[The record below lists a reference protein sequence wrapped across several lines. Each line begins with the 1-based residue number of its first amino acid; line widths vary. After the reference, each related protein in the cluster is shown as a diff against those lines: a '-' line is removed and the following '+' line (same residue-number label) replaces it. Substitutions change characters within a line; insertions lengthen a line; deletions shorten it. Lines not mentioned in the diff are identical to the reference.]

1 MAQIV
6 KLRRSSVAGKK
17 PTNAQLELGELSI
30 NTHDGKVYFA
40 KSGSLG
46 PSIEELVSTNTVN
59 TGSLY
64 LTGDITASSF
74 IGDGSKL
81 TGLSTTLKIS
91 GSAGFHEDFNISS
104 SVITIDGT
112 NGINV
117 TPYMNRIDLTIG
129 TITGSLNVSGSVS
142 ASAFVGDG
150 SQLTNL
156 PAAAN
161 VLNISGS
168 DGQNTSVDLLNSY
181 LAITGSGLLTASL
194 SNGGLEL
201 SVPEIGGI
209 SAIYIA
215 DAGTIQGTASYFD
228 FLGTGVSATVNN
240 GTASINISGG
250 GGSGLS
256 DGSYVFL
263 DVTVPST
270 SWQFDHNL
278 GQRYPIF
285 QVYDVD
291 GKVLIPGEIVTVDSN
306 TALINFSSP
315 QTGKVIASLGT
326 GPAGLSQYFDSN
338 TVWTLAHN
346 MGADYPIVNVWDAS
360 RNIIFPN
367 KIESLDS
374 NTVRVTFNSPVS
386 GYLNV
391 AKGGHIISGSV
402 GAGNVDFSGTHI
414 VSGSGQISDLGF
426 AITGSNN
433 FKGDQ
438 TISGSLTLNNT
449 RLGDRC
455 LTTAVSSTV
464 FNLASFDGAT
474 FDYVVKSGLNM
485 RGGTIVSV
493 WDGTNSAYNET
504 STNDIGNT
512 SGISFDVTG
521 DGKLNANITNRTWT
535 IECFYRALSCG
546 VINNIGTLYLV
557 SDGFDDFSPCSGLYG
572 TENTIYGDSSTFNNV
587 TRFYTNL
594 SLTTPFNGYGLWY
607 GDSNATNNTT
617 VKIDTNGYVVDFN
630 SCGGSTSTPTPT
642 PTHSSAA
649 LTPTPTPT
657 TTIAALTPTPT
668 PTSTPTTY
676 SIGQNVLGGV
686 VAYILQSGDP
696 GYDANVQHGL
706 IASTTDITNIG
717 WGCTTT
723 VSGADGTDIGTGN
736 QNTIDIVNACA
747 DTGDF
752 AAHASFNLTLNGQS
766 DWYLPSKDE
775 LNKLYLNRTAIG
787 GFGTGQYWSSSE
799 FASNAAWNQN
809 FSDGAQYNELKN
821 RSLNARPIRMF

>member
-6 KLRRSSVAGKK
+6 KLRRSSVIGKK

-30 NTHDGKVYFA
+30 NTADGKVYFA

-74 IGDGSKL
+74 VGDGSKL

-112 NGINV
+112 NGIQV

-129 TITGSLNVSGSVS
+129 TITGSLNVTDTVT
-142 ASAFVGDG
+142 ASYFVGDG

-168 DGQNTSVDLLNSY
+168 DGQNTSVDLLNSF
-181 LAITGSGLLTASL
+181 LKITGSGMVTTSIN
-194 SNGGLEL
+194 NGGIEIN
-201 SVPEIGGI
+201 VPYVQGGGGGV

-215 DAGTIQGTASYFD
+215 DQSNLIGTASYFD
-228 FLGTGVSATVNN
+228 FNGAGVTTTITD
-240 GTASINISGG
+240 GTASVYIPGG
-250 GGSGLS
+250 GGGTGTTLS
-256 DGSYVFL
+256 NGGYVFL
-263 DVTVPST
+263 DVAIPST
-270 SWQFDHNL
+270 SWIFEHNL

-285 QVYDVD
+285 QVYDLD
-291 GKVLIPGEIVTVDSN
+291 GKTLLPGEIITIDSN
-306 TALINFSSP
+306 TAHINFSSA
-315 QTGKVIASLGT
+315 QTGKVVASLGT
-326 GPAGLSQYFDSN
+326 GPAGLTQYFDSN
-338 TVWTLAHN
+338 TTWTLAHN
-346 MGADYPIVNVWDAS
+346 MGADYPIVNVWDMN
-360 RNIIFPN
+360 RNIVFPN
-367 KIESLDS
+367 KVESLNS
-374 NTVRVTFNSPVS
+374 NTVRVTFSSPVA

-414 VSGSGQISDLGF
+414 VSGSGQISGLGF

-455 LTTAVSSTV
+455 VTTAVNSTI

-485 RGGTIVSV
+485 RGGTIVGI
-493 WDGTNSAYNET
+493 WDGTESRYTET
-504 STNDIGNT
+504 TTNDIGNT
-512 SGISFDVTG
+512 SGVTFTITG
-521 DGKLNANITNRTWT
+521 DGKLNAEITSRTWT

-546 VINNIGTLYLV
+546 AINNTGTLYLV
-557 SDGFDDFSPCSGLYG
+557 SDGFDDFSPCNGLYG

-594 SLTTPFNGYGLWY
+594 SLTTPFNGYNLWY

-617 VKIDTNGYVVDFN
+617 VKIDTNGYVVDFSN
-630 SCGGSTSTPTPT
+630 CGGSTPTPT
-642 PTHSSAA
+642 PTPTPI
-649 LTPTPTPT
+649 LTVTPTPTPT
-657 TTIAALTPTPT
+657 PTI
-668 PTSTPTTY
+668 S
-676 SIGQNVLGGV
+676 GV
-686 VAYILQSGDP
+686 
-696 GYDANVQHGL
+696 
-706 IASTTDITNIG
+706 
-717 WGCTTT
+717 
-723 VSGADGTDIGTGN
+723 
-736 QNTIDIVNACA
+736 
-747 DTGDF
+747 
-752 AAHASFNLTLNGQS
+752 
-766 DWYLPSKDE
+766 
-775 LNKLYLNRTAIG
+775 
-787 GFGTGQYWSSSE
+787 
-799 FASNAAWNQN
+799 
-809 FSDGAQYNELKN
+809 
-821 RSLNARPIRMF
+821 